1 MGNVDEATGLTTPGG
16 VSSDLPDSDGQTPL
30 RGPALL
36 CSPSHNKDTAFGADE
51 RVALGLQGL
60 LPHKVAT
67 LQEQV
72 EIELEHLRHKDDDL
86 EKYIG
91 LVALL
96 DRNETLFYRLL
107 VEHIVE
113 LAPIIYTPTVGY
125 ACRQFSHVMRRP
137 RGLWITPDDID
148 RIPRLLR
155 NCGRPDIRLIVVTD
169 NERILGLGDQG
180 AGGMG
185 IPVGKLALYTAGAG
199 IHPGLTLPVSLD
211 CGTDNQELRADPLY
225 LGYPGPRLR
234 GELYDEFVEAFV
246 QAVAEVFPGAL
257 VQWEDFKH
265 LNALRLLAKY
275 RRRISCFNDDIQGT
289 AAVVVGGI
297 LAGLRARGVSMA
309 EQRVVFVGAG
319 AAGIGIAR
327 LVDTVMAEQGA
338 GSERRRRALV
348 MLDSAGLVHRGRRG
362 VDEHKERFALT
373 DDDLRAF
380 GLHPDRPVGLEE
392 VVERTA
398 PTVLVGT
405 CAVPGAFT
413 EAAIRAM
420 AARTDVPIV
429 LPLSNPT
436 ANAEATPA
444 DVLAWTDGRA
454 LVATGSPFDPVRFG
468 GSTRLI
474 GQANNVFVFP
484 GIGLGAMVAHA
495 REVTDAMFHAAATTL
510 AASIAD
516 DALEQ
521 GALYPPLSELRHISR
536 SIAVAVADEAVTS
549 GVGALPEGIEVADA
563 VEGAMWM
570 PSY

>member
-1 MGNVDEATGLTTPGG
+1 MANVEEASGSSHGHG
-16 VSSDLPDSDGQTPL
+16 VPSDAPDSNGPVSL

-36 CSPSHNKDTAFGADE
+36 CSPSHNKDTAFSADE
-51 RVALGLQGL
+51 RAAFGLQGL

-67 LQEQV
+67 LEEQV
-72 EIELEHLRHKDDDL
+72 KLELEHLRHKDDDL

-96 DRNETLFYRLL
+96 DRNETLFHRLL

-137 RGLWITPDDID
+137 RGVWITPDDID

-155 NCGRPDIRLIVVTD
+155 NCGRPDICLIVVTD

-185 IPVGKLALYTAGAG
+185 IPVGKLALYSAGAG

-211 CGTDNQELRADPLY
+211 CGTDNEELRADPLY

-234 GELYDEFVEAFV
+234 GEAYDAFV
-246 QAVAEVFPGAL
+246 DAFVKAVAEVFPGAL

-275 RRRISCFNDDIQGT
+275 RHRIACFNDDIQGT
-289 AAVVVGGI
+289 AAVVVAGI
-297 LAGLRARGVSMA
+297 LVGLRARGESMA
-309 EQRVVFVGAG
+309 QQRVVFVGAG
-319 AAGIGIAR
+319 AAGVGIAR
-327 LVDTVMAEQGA
+327 LIDTVMAEQGA
-338 GSERRRRALV
+338 GPDQRRRALV
-348 MLDSAGLVHRGRRG
+348 MLDSAGLVHHGRRG
-362 VDEHKERFALT
+362 IDEHKAHFALT
-373 DDDLRAF
+373 DDDMRAF
-380 GLHPDRPVGLEE
+380 GFRPDQPVGLEE

-420 AARTDVPIV
+420 AAHTEVPIV

-444 DVLAWTDGRA
+444 DVLAWTNGRA

-468 GSTRLI
+468 SSTRLI

-484 GIGLGAMVAHA
+484 GIGLGATVARA
-495 REVTDAMFHAAATTL
+495 REVTDGMFHAAATTL
-510 AASIAD
+510 AASIPD
-516 DALEQ
+516 GALER

-536 SIAVAVADEAVTS
+536 SIAIAVANEAVTS
-549 GVGALPEGIEVADA
+549 GAGTLPEGMAAADA
-563 VEGAMWM
+563 VDAAMWM
-570 PSY
+570 PGY